1 MARNDPISVAGLMD
15 AAPLAGLPLWVASLS
30 FLIMILDGFD
40 LQAMAFAA
48 PALAVDW
55 SIKRELLGPVLI
67 ASIIGMGPGS
77 VALGWLADRIGRKAA
92 FCICIT
98 LLSLGSLLCISA
110 ANLTQL
116 FIYRVVCG
124 LGLGGAAP
132 LAAALIAEWM
142 PARWRGAGVAVVI
155 VAIPLGG
162 MLGAAL
168 AQHLIPAHGWR
179 AVFVVGGVF
188 PLLLAALA
196 AVQLP
201 ESPKFLAR
209 DPARRARLAAVLNRL
224 VGEPRFS
231 ADDHFLA
238 EPQSPSAGSELL
250 QLLRS
255 PYLATTLLLWAAFSC
270 NTLALYG
277 FVNWLPTV
285 LSGPGAAT
293 GSGLSGSFAF
303 NAGGIVGAIGGALL
317 IGRLGSRAV
326 GTSVALL
333 GALVTAAI
341 GLAVVGSDR
350 TPSVGAEVLLLVM
363 LAGACLHGMQAYLYA
378 VGAHSYPTAIRGS
391 GVGCASAVA
400 RVGGVLSSG
409 VGSALFAFGLSL
421 SVFFFTLAVVIGV
434 TAASF
439 FALRSHIPPRPA
451 LSATV
456 GVVAPRR

>member
-1 MARNDPISVAGLMD
+1 MARNEPTSVADLID
-15 AAPLAGLPLWVASLS
+15 AAPLVGLPLWVASLS

-48 PALAVDW
+48 PAVVVDW
-55 SIKRELLGPVLI
+55 GIQRQLLGPVLI

-77 VALGWLADRIGRKAA
+77 IALGWLADRIGRKTA
-92 FCICIT
+92 FCVCIA

-116 FIYRVVCG
+116 FIYRVISG

-142 PARWRGAGVAVVI
+142 PTRWRGAGVAVVI

-168 AQHLIPAHGWR
+168 AQHLIPAQGWR

-209 DPARRARLAAVLNRL
+209 DPRRRARLAVVLNRL
-224 VGEPRFS
+224 VREPRFT
-231 ADDHFLA
+231 AEDHFVA
-238 EPQSPSAGSELL
+238 EPQPEGGGVELL
-250 QLLRS
+250 QLVRA
-255 PYLATTLLLWAAFSC
+255 PYVATTLLLWAAFSC

-285 LSGPGAAT
+285 LSGPGAASS
-293 GSGLSGSFAF
+293 SGLSGSFAF
-303 NAGGIVGAIGGALL
+303 NAGGIAGAIGGALL

-326 GTSVALL
+326 GTSVALI
-333 GALVTAAI
+333 GALVTVAI
-341 GLAVVGSDR
+341 GLAVLGTGR
-350 TPSVGAEVLLLVM
+350 TPTVGAEVLILVL

-421 SVFFFTLAVVIGV
+421 SVFFFTLAAVIVV
-434 TAASF
+434 TAVSF
-439 FALRSHIPPRPA
+439 FALRSHIPARPPFTA
-451 LSATV
+451 SVRVA
-456 GVVAPRR
+456 APRQ